1 MQTKEINN
9 IKIKPVVHLALES
22 HEILGY
28 DYFSTL
34 YSNIYICSRRR
45 SGKTT
50 LIYNILKHCVN
61 KRSNVVFFCS
71 TIHRDSTYKLIL
83 EMLEKKKV
91 NVMTYD
97 HFLNGKEN
105 ILTGII
111 EGLNNDLETKEQEK
125 IKKDH
130 DNIDPKPIMD
140 LFPKEKAIE
149 RKERKPKKL
158 SPEYVFIFDD
168 LGNDLRHASITQL
181 FKTSRHYKAK
191 VIVSSQYIHD
201 LSNACIKN
209 LDYTLIF
216 KSFNREK
223 LMVLFEALDLSIDFE
238 LFERLYLDATAEP
251 FNFLYVDSRDNT
263 YRRNFN
269 REFLIKDTD

>member
-9 IKIKPVVHLALES
+9 IKIKAVVHLALEQN
-22 HEILGY
+22 EILGY

-50 LIYNILKHCVN
+50 LIYNISKNCVN
-61 KRSNVVFFCS
+61 KRTNVVFFCS
-71 TIHRDSTYKLIL
+71 TINRDSTYKLIL

-97 HFLNGKEN
+97 HFLNGREN
-105 ILTGII
+105 ILTGIL
-111 EGLNNDLETKEQEK
+111 EELNNDLEEKQQEK
-125 IKKDH
+125 IKKDE
-130 DNIDPKPIMD
+130 DNLNPKPKMD

-168 LGNDLRHASITQL
+168 LGSDLRDKSITQL

-191 VIVSSQYIHD
+191 VIVSSQYVHD
-201 LSNACIKN
+201 LSNSCIKN

-216 KSFNREK
+216 KSFNKEK
-223 LMVLFEALDLSIDFE
+223 LLVLFEALDLSIEFE
-238 LFERLYLDATAEP
+238 EFEQLYLDATAQP
-251 FNFLYVDSRDNT
+251 FDFLYVDSRDNT

-269 REFLIKDTD
+269 QEYLLKDNV

>member
-9 IKIKPVVHLALES
+9 IKIRPVVHLALES
-22 HEILGY
+22 HEILGF

-71 TIHRDSTYKLIL
+71 TINRDSTYKLIL

-111 EGLNNDLETKEQEK
+111 EELNNDLEAKEEER
-125 IKKDH
+125 IKKDN
-130 DNIDPKPIMD
+130 DKLDPKPIMD

-149 RKERKPKKL
+149 RKERKPKRL

-168 LGNDLRHASITQL
+168 LGNDLRHQSITQL

-201 LSNACIKN
+201 LSNSCIKN

-223 LMVLFEALDLSIDFE
+223 LLVLFEALDLSIDFE
-238 LFERLYLDATAEP
+238 LFEQLYLDATAEP
-251 FNFLYVDSRDNT
+251 FNFLYVDSRENT
-263 YRRNFN
+263 YRKNFN
-269 REFLIKDTD
+269 KEYLLKDNV

>member
-9 IKIKPVVHLALES
+9 IKIRPVVHLALES
-22 HEILGY
+22 HEILGF

-61 KRSNVVFFCS
+61 KRTNVVFFCS
-71 TIHRDSTYKLIL
+71 TINRDSTYKLIL

-111 EGLNNDLETKEQEK
+111 EELNNDLEAKEQER
-125 IKKDH
+125 IKLDEEKL
-130 DNIDPKPIMD
+130 DPKPKMV
-140 LFPKEKAIE
+140 LFPEEKLIE

-158 SPEYVFIFDD
+158 SPEYIFIFDD
-168 LGNDLRHASITQL
+168 LGNDLRHQSITQL

-191 VIVSSQYIHD
+191 VIVSSQYVHD
-201 LSNACIKN
+201 LSNSCINN
-209 LDYTLIF
+209 LDYTLVF

-223 LMVLFEALDLSIDFE
+223 LLVLFEALDLSIDFE
-238 LFERLYLDATAEP
+238 LFEQLYLDATAEP
-251 FNFLYVDSRDNT
+251 FNFLYVDSRENT
-263 YRRNFN
+263 YRKNFN
-269 REFLIKDTD
+269 KEYLLKDNV

>member
-9 IKIKPVVHLALES
+9 IKIKPVVHLALEA
-22 HEILGY
+22 HEIVGY

-61 KRSNVVFFCS
+61 KRTNVVFFCS

-111 EGLNNDLETKEQEK
+111 EELNNDLETKEQEK

-140 LFPKEKAIE
+140 LFPKEKAVE

-191 VIVSSQYIHD
+191 VIVSSQYVHD
-201 LSNACIKN
+201 LSNSCIKN

-216 KSFNREK
+216 KYFSREK
-223 LMVLFEALDLSIDFE
+223 LLVLFEALDLSIDFE
-238 LFERLYLDATAEP
+238 LFEQLYLDATAEP

-269 REFLIKDTD
+269 REFVIKDTD

>member
-9 IKIKPVVHLALES
+9 IKIKPVVHLALEA
-22 HEILGY
+22 HEIVGY

-61 KRSNVVFFCS
+61 KRTNVVFFCS
-71 TIHRDSTYKLIL
+71 TINRDSTYKLIL

-91 NVMTYD
+91 NVMTFD

-111 EGLNNDLETKEQEK
+111 EGLNNDLETQEQEK

-130 DNIDPKPIMD
+130 DNIDPKPIMQ
-140 LFPKEKAIE
+140 LFPTEKAIE

-158 SPEYVFIFDD
+158 APEYVFIFDD

-223 LMVLFEALDLSIDFE
+223 LLVLFEALDLSIDFE
-238 LFERLYLDATAEP
+238 LFEKLYLDATAEP
-251 FNFLYVDSRDNT
+251 FNFLYVDSRENT
-263 YRRNFN
+263 YRKNFN
-269 REFLIKDTD
+269 REYYIKDTD

>member
-9 IKIKPVVHLALES
+9 IKIRPVVHLALES
-22 HEILGY
+22 HEILGF

-61 KRSNVVFFCS
+61 KRTNVVFFCS
-71 TIHRDSTYKLIL
+71 TINRDSTYKLIL

-105 ILTGII
+105 KLTGII
-111 EGLNNDLETKEQEK
+111 EELNNDLEAKEQER
-125 IKKDH
+125 IKLDEEKL
-130 DNIDPKPIMD
+130 DPKPKMV
-140 LFPKEKAIE
+140 LFPEEKLIE
-149 RKERKPKKL
+149 RKPRKPKKL
-158 SPEYVFIFDD
+158 SPEYIFIFDD
-168 LGNDLRHASITQL
+168 LGNDLRHQSITQL

-191 VIVSSQYIHD
+191 VIVSSQYVHD
-201 LSNACIKN
+201 LSNSCIKN
-209 LDYTLIF
+209 LDYTLVF

-223 LMVLFEALDLSIDFE
+223 LLVLFEALDLSIDFE
-238 LFERLYLDATAEP
+238 LFEQLYLDATAEP
-251 FNFLYVDSRDNT
+251 FNFLYVDSRENT
-263 YRRNFN
+263 YRKNFN
-269 REFLIKDTD
+269 KEYLLKDNV

>member
-9 IKIKPVVHLALES
+9 IKIRPVVHLALES
-22 HEILGY
+22 HEILGF

-61 KRSNVVFFCS
+61 KRTNVVFFCS
-71 TIHRDSTYKLIL
+71 TINRDSTYKLIL

-111 EGLNNDLETKEQEK
+111 EELNNDLEAKEQER
-125 IKKDH
+125 IKKDEEKL
-130 DNIDPKPIMD
+130 DPKPKMV
-140 LFPKEKAIE
+140 LFPEEKSIE

-158 SPEYVFIFDD
+158 SPEYIFIFDD
-168 LGNDLRHASITQL
+168 LGNDLRHQSITQL

-201 LSNACIKN
+201 LSNSCIKN

-223 LMVLFEALDLSIDFE
+223 LLVLFEALDLSIDFE
-238 LFERLYLDATAEP
+238 LFEKLYLDATAEP
-251 FNFLYVDSRDNT
+251 FNFLYVDSRENT
-263 YRRNFN
+263 YRKNFN
-269 REFLIKDTD
+269 KEYLLKDNV

>member
-1 MQTKEINN
+1 MQTKEIND

-34 YSNIYICSRRR
+34 YSNIYICSKRK

-50 LIYNILKHCVN
+50 LIYNILKNCTN

-71 TIHRDSTYKLIL
+71 TIHRDSTYKIIL
-83 EMLEKKKV
+83 DMLEKKGINTMV
-91 NVMTYD
+91 YS
-97 HFLNGKEN
+97 HFIEGKEN
-105 ILTGII
+105 LLNGILD
-111 EGLNNDLETKEQEK
+111 ELNAELEAKEDEK
-125 IKKDH
+125 IKIEEQKL
-130 DNIDPKPIMD
+130 NPKPKIE
-140 LFPKEKAIE
+140 LFPVEQKTE

-158 SPEYVFIFDD
+158 SPEYIFIFDD
-168 LGNDLRHASITQL
+168 LGNDLRHQCITQL

-201 LSNACIKN
+201 LSNSAIKN

-223 LMVLFEALDLSIDFE
+223 LMVLFEALDLSIEFE
-238 LFERLYLDATAEP
+238 TFEKLYNDATAKP

-263 YRRNFN
+263 YRKNFN
-269 REFLIKDTD
+269 ERYLLTDND

>member
-9 IKIKPVVHLALES
+9 IKIRPVVHLALES
-22 HEILGY
+22 HEILGF

-61 KRSNVVFFCS
+61 KRTNVVFFCS
-71 TIHRDSTYKLIL
+71 TINRDSTYKLIL

-111 EGLNNDLETKEQEK
+111 EELNNDLEAKEQER
-125 IKKDH
+125 IKLDEEKL
-130 DNIDPKPIMD
+130 DPKPKMV
-140 LFPKEKAIE
+140 LFPEEKLIE
-149 RKERKPKKL
+149 RKPRKPKKL
-158 SPEYVFIFDD
+158 SPEYIFIFDD
-168 LGNDLRHASITQL
+168 LGSDLRHASITQL

-191 VIVSSQYIHD
+191 VIVSSQYVHD
-201 LSNACIKN
+201 LSNSCIKN
-209 LDYTLIF
+209 LDYTLVF

-223 LMVLFEALDLSIDFE
+223 LLVLFEALDLSIDFE
-238 LFERLYLDATAEP
+238 LFEQLYLDATAEP
-251 FNFLYVDSRDNT
+251 FNFLYVDSRENT
-263 YRRNFN
+263 YRKNFN
-269 REFLIKDTD
+269 KEYLLKDNV

>member
-45 SGKTT
+45 SGKTP

-91 NVMTYD
+91 NVMTFD

-238 LFERLYLDATAEP
+238 LFEQLYLDATAQP

-269 REFLIKDTD
+269 REFLIKDNA

>member
-91 NVMTYD
+91 NVMTFD